1 MNGTVTVC
9 GLDAAREG
17 NAMRKRVGYVI
28 QNFDFDPYTPF
39 SVEEVMLMARFGR
52 IGCFRRPGR
61 EDYDAVDRSLAQMG
75 ITDLRKSHIGK
86 LSGGQQQKVLI
97 AHNLAK
103 QPDVVLLDEPFSNLD
118 LATREHVCDVLC
130 RVADTG
136 VTVVIV
142 SHAFDALPSRDVR
155 VVVMRAGTIVLNRV
169 VPPGDVQQTVRSTS
183 EESA

>member
-1 MNGTVTVC
+1 MELTV
-9 GLDAAREG
+9 R
-17 NAMRKRVGYVI
+17 
-28 QNFDFDPYTPF
+28 
-39 SVEEVMLMARFGR
+39 
-52 IGCFRRPGR
+52 
-61 EDYDAVDRSLAQMG
+61 
-75 ITDLRKSHIGK
+75 GK